1 MDLDSTEWMQ
11 WHLKEVFEMQ
21 PTVVTASDSK
31 SDPFVQTYPA
41 RGASLWAAAQ
51 FITAQLVLLQGITK
65 TKLLRNNKDSF
76 PIHFH

>member
-1 MDLDSTEWMQ
+1 
-11 WHLKEVFEMQ
+11 MQ
-21 PTVVTASDSK
+21 PTVVTASISR

-51 FITAQLVLLQGITK
+51 LITAQLVLLQVVTK
-65 TKLLRNNKDSF
+65 PKPLKNNKDSF